1 MQSDFDR
8 KGTPSG
14 SPAGSSPGSSPSQ
27 CSSGSAY
34 HAVPGQEDAQPTSAH
49 GPSQYANDYRASE
62 YEASADEMDF
72 ACERNAPMS
81 SGQAIASVI
90 GGAGVGALLMYL
102 LDPEKG
108 PQRRH
113 EVGSM
118 ASGAWESLRDK
129 AGEYGSAA
137 YDGAGRLKD
146 RVAHSGFGEEAY
158 DRARYLARGNQRSGI
173 DSGLGQ
179 FFAGL
184 GVLAA
189 GAAAM
194 YYMDPQHGAQRRNEC
209 SQKTLSAF
217 NRTFSKL
224 DGLGKDLWNRTQG
237 LAHEAKSH
245 ATREQVDDR
254 VLTERIRSEIGRC
267 VANAGAIDVAATDG
281 TVIVSGYVQRGE
293 HDPLLKCI
301 WGVRGVNQL
310 INRLD
315 VREADQFRAAATT
328 PNVSTSGLTCPPALG
343 STSVPNPT

>member
-8 KGTPSG
+8 KGTSG
-14 SPAGSSPGSSPSQ
+14 SSAGSAGSDSASQ
-27 CSSGSAY
+27 CSSGSAFY
-34 HAVPGQEDAQPTSAH
+34 AVPGQEDAQPTS
-49 GPSQYANDYRASE
+49 SQYTRDYRASE
-62 YEASADEMDF
+62 YEASADEADY
-72 ACERNAPMS
+72 CEQSAPMS
-81 SGQAIASVI
+81 SGQAVASVI

-102 LDPEKG
+102 LDSDKG

-113 EVGSM
+113 EIAQM
-118 ASGAWESLRDK
+118 ASGAWDALREK
-129 AGEYGSAA
+129 ATEYGGAA
-137 YDGAGRLKD
+137 YDGAGRVKD

-158 DRARYLARGNQRSGI
+158 DRFRYLARGNQRSGI

-179 FFAGL
+179 IFAGI

-194 YYMDPQHGAQRRNEC
+194 YYMDPERGAQRRNEC
-209 SQKTLSAF
+209 SQKMLSAF
-217 NRTFSKL
+217 NRMFRKL
-224 DGLGKDLWNRTQG
+224 DGLGKDVWNRTQG

-245 ATREQVDDR
+245 TTREQVDDR

-267 VANAGAIDVAATDG
+267 VANAGAIDVVSTDG
-281 TVIVSGYVQRGE
+281 TVIVSGYVQRSE

-315 VREADQFRAAATT
+315 VREADQFRAAATA

-343 STSVPNPT
+343 STTVPNPT